1 MRARDI
7 MTTPVITVRDDMSI
21 KDAAA
26 TLLRHHISGAPVVDA
41 DDRLVG
47 MVTEADLIRLE
58 TTPDPRT
65 TVRRRGHAP
74 QDVPR
79 RVAEVMSGAVVA
91 VDTTADVADV
101 SRELLLHGFRAL
113 PIVDGEKPVGIIAR
127 RDVLR
132 VLARDDAAI
141 AADLQRILDTDRN
154 TYGCWTVRV
163 HDGVATLTGHCDT
176 SVVFA
181 ELVART
187 VPGLLGVRF
196 ESDTELPQPAG

>member
-7 MTTPVITVRDDMSI
+7 MTTPVVTLRDDMSI

-26 TLLRHHISGAPVVDA
+26 ALLRHRISGAPVVDDA
-41 DDRLVG
+41 DRLIG

-65 TVRRRGHAP
+65 TVRRRGQVP

-79 RVAEVMSGAVVA
+79 RVGEVMSRAVVA
-91 VDTTADVADV
+91 VDTSADVADV
-101 SRELLLHGFRAL
+101 SRELLQHGFRAL
-113 PIVDGEKPVGIIAR
+113 PVVDGEKPVGIIAR
-127 RDVLR
+127 RDILR
-132 VLARDDAAI
+132 VLARADAAI
-141 AADLQRILDTDRN
+141 AADLQHILDTDRT
-154 TYGCWTVRV
+154 TYGCWSVTV

-176 SVVFA
+176 SAVFA

-187 VPGLLGVRF
+187 VPGLVGVRF
-196 ESDTELPQPAG
+196 ESDSPLPQPTS